1 MKKFNK
7 TQLNKIAKEQGF
19 VRDTYEKV
27 LRLKYFL
34 NYVYTDE
41 FLSEHLALKG
51 GTTINLIL
59 LKVPRL
65 SVDIDFDFIPNCS
78 LAEMKEFR
86 YKITEVVNNK
96 MKEDGYTLITD
107 PNYSFSLDSFGY
119 QYLNVGGNKDII
131 KIEINYSLRS
141 HLFPPVKRN
150 LRFEEGENDPL
161 ISILDPIEIFAA
173 KINALLGRTK
183 ARDLLDC
190 VNLIKAK
197 IFTNDQYDLLRKAVI
212 FYYSI
217 SQKEVNPTFD
227 LSPIKSIS
235 YNTVKRDLFPV
246 MRKEEVNTFDLVTDK
261 ELVLHYLKDLLV
273 LTPSE
278 KEYLTKFKNKEYYP
292 ELLFDDKEIIDR
304 IKDHP
309 MVRWKLK

>member
-1 MKKFNK
+1 MNKYDK

-27 LRLKYFL
+27 LRLKDFL
-34 NYVYTDE
+34 NFIYTDE
-41 FLSEHLALKG
+41 FLSDHLVLKG
-51 GTTINLIL
+51 GAAINLIL

-78 LAEMKEFR
+78 LDEMKEFR
-86 YKITEVVNNK
+86 YKITEVINDK
-96 MKEDGYTLITD
+96 MKEDGYKLITD
-107 PNYSFSLDSFGY
+107 PSYSFSLDSFGY
-119 QYLNVGGNKDII
+119 QYLNAGGNKDII

-141 HLFPPVKRN
+141 HLFPTIKKN
-150 LRFEEGENDPL
+150 LRFDEEENDPL

-190 VNLIKAK
+190 VKLIKAK
-197 IFTNDQYDLLRKAVI
+197 IVTKDQYDLLREAVI

-217 SQKEVNPTFD
+217 SQKEVNTTFD
-227 LSPIKSIS
+227 LTPIKLIS
-235 YNTVKRDLFPV
+235 YNTVKRELFPV
-246 MRKEEVNTFDLVTDK
+246 MRKEEVNTFDLEEDK
-261 ELVLHYLKDLLV
+261 RLVQHFLEDLLV
-273 LTPSE
+273 LNVSE
-278 KEYLTKFKNKEYYP
+278 KEYLLKFENKEYNP
-292 ELLFDDKEIIDR
+292 ELLFDDQEIIDR